1 MKIKRVKQNTEKLL
15 SRLNVD
21 VRGIEIMSAKTQI
34 YIFHVKQIRCGAA
47 NILKQDAL
55 SVGAEFALPYGTIE
69 CKNTID
75 QGVLI
80 GNKRVLLTLCKK
92 LQAQPYGLKELAK
105 TVKAFLNTPEFE
117 PKIMGVINT
126 NDDSFNAASRFKGD
140 AATTRIETMIA
151 QGAEII
157 DVGGVSSR
165 PGSVYCGVEEELRR
179 VQDVLQSIDEKKL
192 FEKAVFSI
200 DSFEPKV
207 VEKALRCGFK
217 IINDITGLQNPVLA
231 KLAKEYGAQICIMHM
246 QNNPQ
251 DMQKAPVYEDVVL
264 EVEEFFA
271 QRLEIAYAHGLSQKD
286 VILDVGIGFGKTLEH
301 NIELLTNLN
310 HFQKFGCELLVG
322 ASRKSMID
330 KIAPAPVE
338 QRLGGTLALHLLAY
352 RNGASILRAHDV
364 FEHVQALNVCKALK
378 DF

>member
-105 TVKAFLNTPEFE
+105 TVKTFLNTPEFE

-140 AATTRIETMIA
+140 AATMRIETMIA
-151 QGAEII
+151 QGAKII

>member
-1 MKIKRVKQNTEKLL
+1 MKIKRVKQNTEKLF
-15 SRLNVD
+15 RTLNVD
-21 VRGIEIMSAKTQI
+21 ARGIAIMSAKTQI
-34 YIFHVKQIRCGAA
+34 YIFHVKQICCAAA

-69 CKNTID
+69 CKNTINE
-75 QGVLI
+75 GVLI
-80 GNKRVLLTLCKK
+80 GSKRVLLTLCKK
-92 LQAQPYGLKELAK
+92 LQAQPYGLKDLAK
-105 TVKAFLNTPEFE
+105 SVKTFLNVPEFE

-126 NDDSFNAASRFKGD
+126 NEDSFNAASRFSGD
-140 AATTRIETMIA
+140 AATAQIEAMIA
-151 QGAEII
+151 QGAKII
-157 DVGGVSSR
+157 DIGGVSSR

-179 VQDVLQSIDEKKL
+179 VEGILQSVYDKKL

-217 IINDITGLQNPVLA
+217 IINDITGLQNPMLA
-231 KLAKEYGAQICIMHM
+231 KLAKKHGAQICIMHM

-251 DMQKAPVYEDVVL
+251 NMQNAPVYEDVVL

-271 QRLEIAYAHGLSQKD
+271 QRLEVAYAHGLSQKD
-286 VILDVGIGFGKTLEH
+286 VILDVGIGFGKTLAH

-352 RNGASILRAHDV
+352 QNGASILRAHDV
-364 FEHVQALNVCKALK
+364 LEHVQALKVWQAVK